1 MQNFLI
7 SMYVFLS
14 HDVDWRRQGPTK
26 EHILARKERFDNN
39 VIKNL
44 DKQNPYYNIQDIME
58 IEEKFGVKS
67 TFFFRTIYENGNFV
81 DYEDDIKS
89 LIEGGW
95 EVGLHCDP
103 SSVDDI
109 EKLRNE
115 KSKLEEL
122 AKTKLQGNRVHHL
135 KFTTKLPKMLKSL
148 GFSYDS
154 SLRSSKDKI
163 DKTEMGF
170 QNLDGLVE
178 FPVTLMDAYLFT
190 YMKLEEKQIIPTFKQ
205 TLDYARKNDS
215 KVITVI
221 WHDNVLKMIG
231 GRKYKD
237 IVEFLA
243 SEEDV
248 LICKG
253 VDLVSIIN
261 KI

>member
-1 MQNFLI
+1 
-7 SMYVFLS
+7 
-14 HDVDWRRQGPTK
+14 
-26 EHILARKERFDNN
+26 KERFDSM

-44 DKQNPYYNIQDIME
+44 DKQNPYYNIPEIME

-67 TFFFRTIYENGNFV
+67 TFFFRTMYENGDFE

-89 LIEGGW
+89 LVDGGW

-109 EKLRNE
+109 EKLRKE
-115 KSKLEEL
+115 KETLEGL
-122 AKTKLQGNRVHHL
+122 TKTKLEGNRVHYL
-135 KFTTKLPKMLKSL
+135 KFTKKLPKMLKEL

-154 SLRSSKDKI
+154 SVRNSKDKI
-163 DKTEMGF
+163 DKSEMGF
-170 QNLDGLVE
+170 QNLDDLIE

-205 TLDYARKNDS
+205 TLDYARENDS

-243 SEEDV
+243 SQKDV
-248 LICKG
+248 KICRG
-253 VDLVSIIN
+253 TDLASIV
-261 KI
+261 KT

>member
-1 MQNFLI
+1 
-7 SMYVFLS
+7 MYVFLS
-14 HDVDWRRQGPTK
+14 HDVDWRRQGPSK
-26 EHILARKERFDNN
+26 EHVMARKERFDSI

-44 DKQNPYYNIQDIME
+44 DKQNLYYNIPEIME

-67 TFFFRTIYENGNFV
+67 TFFFRTMYENGDFE

-89 LIEGGW
+89 LVDGGW

-109 EKLRNE
+109 EKLRKE
-115 KSKLEEL
+115 KEKLEGL
-122 AKTKLQGNRVHHL
+122 TKTKLEGNRVHYL
-135 KFTTKLPKMLKSL
+135 KFTKKLPKMLKDL

-154 SLRSSKDKI
+154 SVRTSKDKI
-163 DKTEMGF
+163 DKSDMGF
-170 QNLDGLVE
+170 QNFEGLIE

-205 TLDYARKNDS
+205 TIDYARKNDS

-237 IVEFLA
+237 IVEFLTSQKDVKICRGTDLA
-243 SEEDV
+243 SIV
-248 LICKG
+248 KT
-253 VDLVSIIN
+253 
-261 KI
+261 

>member
-1 MQNFLI
+1 M
-7 SMYVFLS
+7 
-14 HDVDWRRQGPTK
+14 
-26 EHILARKERFDNN
+26 ARKERFDNN

-44 DKQNPYYNIQDIME
+44 DKQNPYYNIPEIMK

-67 TFFFRTIYENGNFV
+67 TFFFRTMYENGNFE

-89 LIEGGW
+89 LVDGGW

-109 EKLRNE
+109 EKLRKE
-115 KSKLEEL
+115 KEKLEGL
-122 AKTKLQGNRVHHL
+122 TKTKLQGNRVHYL
-135 KFTTKLPKMLKSL
+135 KFTKKLPKMLNDL
-148 GFSYDS
+148 GFLYDS
-154 SLRSSKDKI
+154 SIRNSKDKI
-163 DKTEMGF
+163 DKSEMGF
-170 QNLDGLVE
+170 QNFDGLIE

-215 KVITVI
+215 KVITII

-231 GRKYKD
+231 GRMYKD

-243 SEEDV
+243 SQKDV
-248 LICKG
+248 KICRG
-253 VDLVSIIN
+253 IDLASIV
-261 KI
+261 KKT

>member
-14 HDVDWRRQGPTK
+14 HDVDWRRQGPPK
-26 EHILARKERFDNN
+26 EHVMARKERFDSS
-39 VIKNL
+39 VIANL
-44 DKQNPYYNIQDIME
+44 DKQNPYYNIPEIME
-58 IEEKFGVKS
+58 IEEKFGAKS
-67 TFFFRTIYENGNFV
+67 TFFFRSVYENGNYE
-81 DYEDDIKS
+81 DYEDDIRS
-89 LIEGGW
+89 LIDGGW

-109 EKLRNE
+109 EKLGKE
-115 KSKLEEL
+115 KEKLERL
-122 AKTKLQGNRVHHL
+122 AKTKLQGNRVHYL
-135 KFTTKLPKMLKSL
+135 KFTKKLPKMLKDL

-154 SLRSSKDKI
+154 SLRNSKDKI
-163 DKTEMGF
+163 DESEMGF

-190 YMKLEEKQIIPTFKQ
+190 HMKIDEKQVIPTFKQ
-205 TLDYARKNDS
+205 TLDYARKNDT

-231 GRKYKD
+231 GRKYKE

-243 SEEDV
+243 SQNDV
-248 LICKG
+248 KINRG
-253 VDLVSIIN
+253 VDLVSILQ
-261 KI
+261 K